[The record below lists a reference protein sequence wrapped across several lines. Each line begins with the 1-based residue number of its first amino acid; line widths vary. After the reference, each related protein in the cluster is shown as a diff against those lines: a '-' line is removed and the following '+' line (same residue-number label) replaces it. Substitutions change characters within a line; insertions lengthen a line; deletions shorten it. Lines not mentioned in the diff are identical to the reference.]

1 MSVVRGFGLNGKSIY
16 MNIANPKVVMCN
28 FIVDATNG
36 NGLGIRS
43 LKSNGYI
50 ENVFMH
56 TSATPGSNLGHL
68 NPNPASGIA
77 VVTFKNNFNKYL
89 GGFSGLVST
98 VTGGALTAT
107 VANVTYVITAL
118 GTATLAQWQAV
129 GFPVGFVPA
138 VGASFVATAS
148 ATIGGSAAVMAPGVS
163 SIDHV
168 EVIGDPNLTLNNS
181 NIASNAGA
189 QVLVQFVAAGVLAA
203 PAAGAVVGMSFWFDG
218 SSVTVDGL

>member
-1 MSVVRGFGLNGKSIY
+1 MSYARGFGLNGKSIY
-16 MNIANPKVVMCN
+16 MNVAMPKLVMANFVV
-28 FIVDATNG
+28 DPTNG
-36 NGLGIRS
+36 DGLGIRS

-50 ENVFMH
+50 ENIFMH
-56 TSATPGSNLGHL
+56 TSATPGSNNGHL

-77 VVTFKNNFNKYL
+77 VVQFKNNFNKYL
-89 GGFSGLVST
+89 GGFSGFVSP

-107 VANVTYVITAL
+107 VANASYIITAL

-129 GFPVGFVPA
+129 GFPVGLTPA
-138 VGASFVATAS
+138 VGAAFVATAS
-148 ATIGGSAAVMAPGVS
+148 ATIGGAAAVMAPGVS

-168 EVIGDPNLTLNNS
+168 EAIGDANMTLNNS
-181 NIASNAGA
+181 NIAANAGA
-189 QVLVQFVAAGVLAA
+189 QMLVQFVSAGAIAA